1 MIAIFFVLY
10 ACVMRIIIEQKNTG
24 FNSLGHLLSQ
34 ICQALA
40 KLGPIATPS
49 INSTIK
55 QKSMT
60 NCRT

>member
-1 MIAIFFVLY
+1 
-10 ACVMRIIIEQKNTG
+10 MRIIIEQKNTG